1 MQTPLPGGF
10 LIAIEGIDGAGKTT
24 LAAHLAAQLGHGGTR
39 VHLTKE
45 PTRGPWGTRLR
56 ESAATGRLRPE
67 EEAELLLRDRRDHV
81 EQLIAPALARGECVI
96 LDRYFPSMVAYQGA
110 AGLDPA
116 DLLHA
121 NDFAPR
127 PDVLLVLDSR
137 PPHGR
142 GWPASAPAATRPTR
156 SRPLRTWRFAVPCS
170 WPCRCPTSACWT
182 LAVGRTTCCKRRCSR
197 SCTPWRTRP
206 GARWT
211 RWTPCNRLVGC
222 CRIWPLS
229 NPAGQR

>member
-1 MQTPLPGGF
+1 MHTPLPGGF

-24 LAAHLAAQLGHGGTR
+24 LAHHLAAQLGHGGTR

-56 ESAATGRLRPE
+56 DSAATGRLRPE

-116 DLLHA
+116 DLLDA

-127 PDVLLVLDSR
+127 PDVLLLLDLPPHDGLARIRARGDAPNAFETADNLELCRALFLTMPVPNKRVLD
-137 PPHGR
+137 
-142 GWPASAPAATRPTR
+142 ATR
-156 SRPLRTWRFAVPCS
+156 SADDVLQDALFVVMQAVADKA
-170 WPCRCPTSACWT
+170 RRT
-182 LAVGRTTCCKRRCSR
+182 LAPLAAVQSISGLM
-197 SCTPWRTRP
+197 PDL
-206 GARWT
+206 AR
-211 RWTPCNRLVGC
+211 
-222 CRIWPLS
+222 
-229 NPAGQR
+229 A

>member
-127 PDVLLVLDSR
+127 PDVLLLLDLSPQEGLARIRARGDAPNAFETAENLELCRALFLAMPVPNKRVLD
-137 PPHGR
+137 
-142 GWPASAPAATRPTR
+142 ASHSADDVLQEA
-156 SRPLRTWRFAVPCS
+156 LFAVMHAVADKA
-170 WPCRCPTSACWT
+170 RRT
-182 LAVGRTTCCKRRCSR
+182 LPMQEAVDAIGGML
-197 SCTPWRTRP
+197 PDL
-206 GARWT
+206 AQ
-211 RWTPCNRLVGC
+211 
-222 CRIWPLS
+222 
-229 NPAGQR
+229 A